1 MTVRDA
7 LEVGLVVS
15 KGVVTN
21 YGKVGGY
28 KTGGGGVT
36 PIKRGTQKV

>member
-21 YGKVGGY
+21 YGK
-28 KTGGGGVT
+28 GGGGT
-36 PIKRGTQKV
+36 KREGGGLPL